1 LEKKRVKDFSFT
13 NKHVIIR
20 DSTIAI
26 RENGKELT
34 LKAVSW
40 INLESITTGKKHS
53 DFLYS
58 SSNHN

>member
-1 LEKKRVKDFSFT
+1 MKDFSFT